1 MKFSTVLTA
10 VLICAP
16 VTLAIVTP
24 PRIAQAADASAVLE
38 KLDRDAQ
45 AFKDTSYVS
54 TMEIWKNGSKKK
66 TLQFDMVMKGLDK
79 QLINFTA
86 PGDVAGMKILMV
98 GDSLWMYS
106 PEFQKVR
113 MIAAHTHLPVFGV
126 PVRSSALSGLDSLL
140 SIVQM
145 PRGVPVGT
153 LAIGEA
159 GAANAGLLAAAVL
172 ALTRPELRARLLA
185 FRREQTEAAA
195 AATLPTPTFEP

>member
-113 MIAAHTHLPVFGV
+113 MIAAHTQNQGFLGSEFTPEDMVMTGLAKHFN
-126 PVRSSALSGLDSLL
+126 AEISGKK
-140 SIVQM
+140 
-145 PRGVPVGT
+145 GT
-153 LAIGEA
+153 QTT
-159 GAANAGLLAAAVL
+159 
-172 ALTRPELRARLLA
+172 LT
-185 FRREQTEAAA
+185 
-195 AATLPTPTFEP
+195 